1 MRGCY
6 GWRVGVCAIL
16 ENSTACQKSMPS
28 LILVLW
34 GGSSF
39 WGCLVIS
46 GFSLVDYELSQL
58 LTCSARLESVTLRGL
73 FFPSPFWGVGV

>member
-1 MRGCY
+1 MPKIDAKFDPGFV
-6 GWRVGVCAIL
+6 GWL
-16 ENSTACQKSMPS
+16 FF
-28 LILVLW
+28 L
-34 GGSSF
+34 
-39 WGCLVIS
+39 GCLVIS